1 MMIKR
6 FGSMQFDKETLFLK
20 KTCFPR
26 RDYVIFTLNI
36 THMKKFLGTLFLS
49 VFFFSVF
56 SQRLGRIAI
65 DGSGITQSLSV
76 LLDESVIINIATDGK
91 IINYGVEYFSEKITN
106 YSRVE
111 NYNGRIEMYAA
122 TDDKAF
128 AGKLKYIGRTS
139 ISYYASYEDENLQG
153 KIKTIGTLP
162 FTYYM
167 SYDNDAEKGKIK
179 SIGGTTLTYFSSFE
193 NVEVKG
199 KLRSVGSTNLSYY
212 SSFDDKAFKGKIKS
226 IGQVSF
232 TYYPS
237 FDRQFAGAM
246 KTGNQTQIVGGITYI
261 IR

>member
-1 MMIKR
+1 
-6 FGSMQFDKETLFLK
+6 
-20 KTCFPR
+20 
-26 RDYVIFTLNI
+26 
-36 THMKKFLGTLFLS
+36 MKKGLFTILLS
-49 VFFFSVF
+49 VICLSLFA
-56 SQRLGRIAI
+56 QKLGRIAI
-65 DGSGITQSLSV
+65 DGSGNTQSLSV

-91 IINYGVEYFSEKITN
+91 MINYGVEYFSEKITN

-128 AGKLKYIGRTS
+128 AGKLKYIGRTL
-139 ISYYASYEDENLQG
+139 ITYYASYEDEKLQG
-153 KIKTIGTLP
+153 KIKTIGTQV

-167 SYDNDAEKGKIK
+167 AYDNEAEKGKIK
-179 SIGGTTLTYFSSFE
+179 SIGGTSLTYFSSFE
-193 NVEVKG
+193 NADVKG
-199 KLRSVGSTNLSYY
+199 KLRSVGATNLSYY
-212 SSFDDKAFKGKIKS
+212 SSYEDKAFKGKIKS

-246 KTGNQTQIVGGITYI
+246 KTGNQTQIVNGITYI